1 MKALEQKYQ
10 EWTSDFHHGEL
21 LFFAGYILI
30 LFRGMWL
37 STMFPQNRILS
48 LLCIPVAALLVG
60 LKILLFDRYPLKQF
74 FALLVVLVCTMLSC
88 YFSRTVNAFL
98 MILLVLG
105 SKDIEFEKILK
116 VYLVIVGAVLV
127 LAFLASLVGVIEN
140 LQYEQSGRRL
150 RNAFGIIYPTD
161 FAAHVFY
168 FLTVLFYV
176 KRDTLRP
183 IHYILTIGLAGLLY
197 YYCDTRLD
205 SISILLLVVIFWIGN
220 VMEHS
225 LWVSRNVKHT
235 WISFWQKIG
244 VYSVPIAA
252 AISNGATFL
261 YRESSSFW
269 KGLNKLLSNRL
280 HLGQNAYDEYGIR
293 LFGQDIEMVGF
304 GGTVKTV
311 QNYNFVDC
319 SYVHVLLVNG
329 ILFFT
334 ILMVLYVWCCRAR
347 KHDIYFLCCIG
358 VIAINCMIAHHILQV
373 EYTVWLLAVL
383 AMDWRGGYIRS
394 SFRV

>member
-21 LFFAGYILI
+21 LFFAGFILI

-74 FALLVVLVCTMLSC
+74 FALLVVLLCTMLSC
-88 YFSRTVNAFL
+88 YFSRTINAFL

-116 VYLVIVGAVLV
+116 VYLVIVGSVLI

-140 LQYEQSGRRL
+140 LRYLRRSNNRV
-150 RNAFGIIYPTD
+150 RNSFGIIFPTD

-168 FLTVLFYV
+168 YLTVLLYLN
-176 KRDTLRP
+176 RDKLKSV
-183 IHYILTIGLAGLLY
+183 HYILTMGVAGLLY

-205 SISILLLVVIFWIGN
+205 SISILLLVVIFWIGSL
-220 VMEHS
+220 MEHS
-225 LWVSRNVKHT
+225 SWVSRNMKCF
-235 WISFWQKIG
+235 WRDFWQKIG

-252 AISNGATFL
+252 AVSIGATL
-261 YRESSSFW
+261 
-269 KGLNKLLSNRL
+269 
-280 HLGQNAYDEYGIR
+280 
-293 LFGQDIEMVGF
+293 
-304 GGTVKTV
+304 
-311 QNYNFVDC
+311 
-319 SYVHVLLVNG
+319 
-329 ILFFT
+329 
-334 ILMVLYVWCCRAR
+334 
-347 KHDIYFLCCIG
+347 
-358 VIAINCMIAHHILQV
+358 
-373 EYTVWLLAVL
+373 
-383 AMDWRGGYIRS
+383 
-394 SFRV
+394 